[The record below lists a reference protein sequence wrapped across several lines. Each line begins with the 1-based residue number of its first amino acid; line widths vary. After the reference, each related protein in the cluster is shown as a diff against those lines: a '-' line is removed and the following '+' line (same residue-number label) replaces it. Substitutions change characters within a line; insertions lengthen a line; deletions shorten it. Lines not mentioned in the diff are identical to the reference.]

1 MDNNR
6 SNEEDFQKKLQKE
19 FENYKNNEKKPN
31 ILLIGGTGV
40 GKSSLVNLIFG
51 KQLATTG
58 IGAPVTKTIDKFESE
73 DTSVVLFDSKGYEIG
88 TSIEKD
94 FIDDVVQYAERSRG
108 TEQAIHLVWYC
119 IQGANG
125 RITDFDIATIKK
137 MQLMQIP
144 VAVVIT
150 KAELLTEDE
159 STIFIGV
166 IKNELL
172 GISVF
177 ETSAKDTKQL
187 YQLNGLLEWS
197 IEILPEAQKI
207 AFITAQR
214 ANMTIKKIEAERA
227 IKQHTAGAFG
237 IGFTPIPTS
246 DAPLLIANQVSMIVR
261 IVSIYDLKS
270 LSNEFTTAT
279 ISILLSSTIA
289 RAGMWA
295 VGSLLKLIPGLGS
308 VAGGL
313 ISGSV
318 GASITW
324 ALGVAM
330 IELCEHII
338 KKGISD
344 FSGVPQSINDYLPF
358 FEAAF
363 KRNYK

>member
-166 IKNELL
+166 IKKELL
-172 GISVF
+172 DISVF
-177 ETSAKDTKQL
+177 ETSAKDKKQS
-187 YQLNGLLEWS
+187 YHLNGLLEWS
-197 IEILPEAQKI
+197 VELLPEAQKI
-207 AFITAQR
+207 AFIAAQKID
-214 ANMTIKKIEAERA
+214 MKIKRNAAEAV
-227 IKQHTAGAFG
+227 INQHTSMAFSV
-237 IGFTPIPTS
+237 GFVPIPTS

-261 IVSIYDLKS
+261 VISIYDLKS
-270 LSNEFTTAT
+270 LSKDLTTRM
-279 ISILLSSTIA
+279 ISTFISGIVVRT
-289 RAGMWA
+289 GMWA
-295 VGSLLKLIPGLGS
+295 AGSLLKLVPGVGTAVGGVINGAVGS
-308 VAGGL
+308 
-313 ISGSV
+313 
-318 GASITW
+318 SITW
-324 ALGVAM
+324 ALGQAI

-338 KKGISD
+338 KNGISD
-344 FSGVPQSINDYLPF
+344 FSGLPQQVNNYVSFL
-358 FEAAF
+358 EKAF